1 MAKMESVLQM
11 KVLPRDLMT
20 AEIKKQMAKDNMP
33 YVWLDMT
40 VLGKDVI
47 LNHFPHIYE
56 KCLEEGF

>member
-1 MAKMESVLQM
+1 
-11 KVLPRDLMT
+11 MT

-56 KCLEEGF
+56 NVLKKVLM